1 MIYFFHFIGEPENNE
16 PGTPDESDANSSDDT
31 EDEDQPKKAK
41 SSKSERSNSGLYS
54 SHKFLFGVI
63 FSRCKDSSALVR
75 AKALSTLAEVTSR
88 MDSNPVI
95 ADVLK
100 NLVGPSNDEN
110 EKRTVD
116 FFELLQNPCT
126 DLSKVNPLPKSE
138 EFIDFL
144 RKRALDDSVF
154 VRKNALQVLENILKY
169 YSENQNL
176 ESEIALELVSILSE
190 HCRDPSVMVRKQIIV
205 SLTEILKALAMGY

>member
-1 MIYFFHFIGEPENNE
+1 M
-16 PGTPDESDANSSDDT
+16 
-31 EDEDQPKKAK
+31 
-41 SSKSERSNSGLYS
+41 
-54 SHKFLFGVI
+54 
-63 FSRCKDSSALVR
+63 VR
-75 AKALSTLAEVTSR
+75 AKALSTLAEVTSK

-116 FFELLQNPCT
+116 FFELLQNPKS

-176 ESEIALELVSILSE
+176 ESDIALELVSILSE

-205 SLTEILKALAMGY
+205 SLTEILKAFPDNEMIIKKWVEGKIA